1 MTYTNAGTHRI
12 IHDNLDRSPL
22 FSGKIKGIGPRYCPS
37 IEDKVVKFPERIRHQ
52 VFLEPEG
59 YDTTEVYPN
68 GLSTSL
74 PVDVQVKFLRTIE
87 GLEEVEVLR
96 PGYAI
101 EYDFVDPTQL
111 KPTLETK
118 AIEGLFLAGQ
128 INGTSG
134 YEEAA
139 AQGIIAGINAS
150 LKLKGSLPFVIDRSE
165 AYIGV
170 LIDDLTTKGTNEPY
184 RLFTSRAEH
193 RLLLR
198 EDNADLRLRDKGFNI
213 GLVGESAYRGF
224 IEKREFLEKGLRWLD
239 IARINPTERVNT
251 ILKNMGFGEIKKTT
265 SLKELLRRPAA
276 DFSSILNFFNLFN
289 GEVPGE
295 FKKFLEEPELS
306 FAIEVEVKYEGYIK
320 RQKEEAQRFKRLE
333 GARIPENLYYNNIP
347 GLSKEIRE
355 KLIEVRPESIGRAG
369 RIPGVTPAALS
380 VLMIYLKKTGEV

>member
-96 PGYAI
+96 PGYAV

>member
-1 MTYTNAGTHRI
+1 
-12 IHDNLDRSPL
+12 
-22 FSGKIKGIGPRYCPS
+22 
-37 IEDKVVKFPERIRHQ
+37 
-52 VFLEPEG
+52 
-59 YDTTEVYPN
+59 
-68 GLSTSL
+68 
-74 PVDVQVKFLRTIE
+74 
-87 GLEEVEVLR
+87 VEVLR

-150 LKLKGSLPFVIDRSE
+150 LKLKGSPPFVIDRSE

-333 GARIPENLYYNNIP
+333 GTRIPENLYYDNIP

-369 RIPGVTPAALS
+369 RIPGVTPAAIS